1 MRWQYMRRDETHAP
15 VLHSPI
21 ADLSQE
27 PQDPKRMVQG
37 RLPTTRFS
45 PNPGPILNVE
55 GCPNQ
60 GPYFS
65 PWPMSFLPSPSSSY
79 RMASTPV

>member
-15 VLHSPI
+15 VLHFPI

-37 RLPTTRFS
+37 RLATTRFS
-45 PNPGPILNVE
+45 PNPVPILNVE
-55 GCPNQ
+55 GCQ
-60 GPYFS
+60 TRPYFFTVANL
-65 PWPMSFLPSPSSSY
+65 MSSFSY
-79 RMASTPV
+79 RMAFTPV

>member
-45 PNPGPILNVE
+45 PNHGPILNVE
-55 GCPNQ
+55 GCQ
-60 GPYFS
+60 TRPYFFTAANL
-65 PWPMSFLPSPSSSY
+65 MSASSY
-79 RMASTPV
+79 RMAFTPV